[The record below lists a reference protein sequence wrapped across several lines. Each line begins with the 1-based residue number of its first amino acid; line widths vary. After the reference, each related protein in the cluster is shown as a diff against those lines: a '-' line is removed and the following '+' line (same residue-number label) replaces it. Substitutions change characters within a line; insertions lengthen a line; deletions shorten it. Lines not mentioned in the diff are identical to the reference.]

1 MTNSRFD
8 SLLSEAILEY
18 GETYIEIP
26 EEMWAPH
33 KFSRSFERRMRRL
46 IRRQRRK
53 EAKEAAA
60 AARASGR
67 ASFAKSGKFWWR
79 MPMGRRVAIFALIL
93 IGMSFM
99 VTNAGA
105 SQNFIPGYIIDDLP
119 KFSYVSVDPDT
130 FAPDASDRLDEFYE
144 LTWVPS
150 GYVLTEMERS
160 EFWDTNIMTYENEDG
175 SFIHF
180 SQSAVVNYRAG
191 LNTEFADMEYIRIN
205 DCDGFTIE
213 DRGDAVIVWN
223 DGKYVF
229 KINFLSSS
237 RRIDKT
243 GVALLAKS
251 VQKVEPE

>member
-8 SLLSEAILEY
+8 SLLSETILEY

-60 AARASGR
+60 AARALGR

-99 VTNAGA
+99 VTNTGA
-105 SQNFIPGYIIDDLP
+105 SQNFIPGYIVEDL
-119 KFSYVSVDPDT
+119 SQVTYVSVDPDT
-130 FAPDASDRLDEFYE
+130 FAPDASELVQELYG
-144 LTWVPS
+144 LTWVPE
-150 GYVLTEMERS
+150 GYVLKEKYQS
-160 EFWDTNIMTYENEDG
+160 ETGNMMLYEKEDG
-175 SFIHF
+175 SYIYYD
-180 SQSAVVNYRAG
+180 QSSVIRSRPGYS
-191 LNTEFADMEYIRIN
+191 TDFADMEMITIN
-205 DCDGFTIE
+205 GCTGFTIQNE
-213 DRGDAVIVWN
+213 PHGGIIAWN
-223 DGKYVF
+223 DGKYMFNITFCSTNGQVD
-229 KINFLSSS
+229 L
-237 RRIDKT
+237 T
-243 GVALLAKS
+243 GLCLLAKS
-251 VQKVEPE
+251 VQKVESE

>member
-8 SLLSEAILEY
+8 SLLSESILEY

-150 GYVLTEMERS
+150 GYVLTEVNRS
-160 EFWDTNIMTYENEDG
+160 EFWNSMTYENEDG
-175 SFIHF
+175 SFIDF
-180 SQSAVVNYRAG
+180 DQNAVVNYRAG

-205 DCDGFTIE
+205 DCDGFTIV
-213 DRGDAVIVWN
+213 DRGDANIVWH
-223 DGKYVF
+223 DGKNIFDVTF
-229 KINFLSSS
+229 ISGDQ
-237 RRIDKT
+237 IDRT

-251 VQKVEPE
+251 VQKVESE